1 MHKLLYFAT
10 IGLLAFSIGGC
21 GDGGGGNTASPSPS
35 PGATSPSPTAAAS
48 PTPAAQSFPSP
59 VVAAQPPG
67 LIRSTNP
74 DERAKQAQT
83 GIGDNKNSNP
93 TLPLKSAP
101 QSPLTPANL
110 PQIDPFGQLPPI
122 AVQTPA
128 GVAAGPMTANPLPK
142 LPQRQVAMIPK
153 LPELSRPIQIGGAK
167 LKGPAAP
174 QINLSP
180 TARGLV
186 SELRTLQALLDDTTQ
201 YSEYGRDV
209 DTLVDTMYGTEEKRN
224 VGVVRRELLLT
235 NRPFFRRIEKTLN
248 EYVIASNLWNLY
260 GEKSPADALRCSIV
274 PEIAEAIEVYRPP
287 TERRGELSCVTRT
300 NLLQAVW
307 RQGKNRLDAAV
318 RDQDYDARTIAKAPI
333 LPVLSEGTRN
343 PEPAGEKALGRQVAS
358 LPQVP
363 GLNPPPVGRR
373 SVGTPLI
380 AARPLGAPALPGGEG
395 AQISSPRQVPGLNAP
410 NLGSRPGQPGLPGGE
425 GAQLGSPRQVPG
437 LNAPNLGRRPG
448 QPGLPGGEGAQLG
461 SPRQV
466 PGLNAPNLGSRPGQP
481 GLPGGEGAQLGSP
494 RQVPGLNAPN
504 LGSRPGQPGLPG
516 GEGAQLGSPR
526 QVPGLNAPNL
536 GRRPTS
542 TTTTATNPQNRRP
555 APPRPPQPIAATPLG
570 VPNLPAL
577 PVDKRPPQ
585 WRDPNA
591 IPRRVTSTPSRP
603 APPRP
608 PQPIAARPLGVPN
621 LPALPVDKRPSQWI
635 DPNPPPPPQIPVVPP
650 PPSTDLAT
658 GTEVSGVVK
667 VGNETQVI
675 VRVPN
680 EPTSRYVKVGQR
692 LSNGQVLVKRVDVKP
707 GAEPIVILEE
717 NGVEVAKGVG
727 EKPTSSE
734 PKPANAVIS
743 RLLNPHSSTR
753 R

>member
-93 TLPLKSAP
+93 TLPPTPTP

-128 GVAAGPMTANPLPK
+128 GVAAGPMTANPFPK
-142 LPQRQVAMIPK
+142 LLQRQVAIIPK
-153 LPELSRPIQIGGAK
+153 LPELSRPVQIGGAK

-174 QINLSP
+174 PINLSP
-180 TARGLV
+180 TARGVV
-186 SELRTLQALLDDTTQ
+186 SEFRTLQALLDDTTK
-201 YSEYGRDV
+201 YSEYRSDLSRLDG
-209 DTLVDTMYGTEEKRN
+209 TIYGKEGEQNST
-224 VGVVRRELLLT
+224 RRELLLT
-235 NRPFFRRIEKTLN
+235 NRPFFRRIEKALN
-248 EYVIASNLWNLY
+248 EYETASSLWNLY

-287 TERRGELSCVTRT
+287 IERRGELSCVTRI

-363 GLNPPPVGRR
+363 GLNPPPIGLRLAR
-373 SVGTPLI
+373 TPLI
-380 AARPLGAPALPGGEG
+380 AARPLGAPSLPGGEG
-395 AQISSPRQVPGLNAP
+395 AQIS
-410 NLGSRPGQPGLPGGE
+410 
-425 GAQLGSPRQVPG
+425 SPRQVPG

-448 QPGLPGGEGAQLG
+448 QPGLPGGEGAQI
-461 SPRQV
+461 S
-466 PGLNAPNLGSRPGQP
+466 
-481 GLPGGEGAQLGSP
+481 
-494 RQVPGLNAPN
+494 
-504 LGSRPGQPGLPG
+504 
-516 GEGAQLGSPR
+516 SPR

-542 TTTTATNPQNRRP
+542 TTTTPTNPQNRRP

-608 PQPIAARPLGVPN
+608 PQPIAARPVGVPN

-635 DPNPPPPPQIPVVPP
+635 DPNPPPPPQIPVVPASPP

-707 GAEPIVILEE
+707 GADPIVILEE

-727 EKPTSSE
+727 EKPTSRE